1 MLQMHLER
9 PAVEDGYDFSVDNHS
24 LCHSQNLMASP
35 AFEQSHPCPAPGGA
49 ARIIRLPTM
58 VLWWGALCP
67 LPVGE
72 QKVTSQPKCPP
83 LCTEVVGLCSWR
95 SSWPVAFPALV
106 PCMVSQPE
114 FEAVLGSATSWS
126 WHLVSWGFL
135 RSWRA
140 TERLAD
146 SQKQFIAHC
155 YHIMMEAESIPS
167 KPCHHLPGSE
177 IEDIQ
182 PLLQSLG
189 VLLHPPWDTRR
200 LTETCPAIHTQKCP
214 TGPHHIEAVA
224 TAMPCPR
231 QERKSTQPDRSGS
244 STCVHRWHF
253 GFLVTKSLP
262 WR

>member
-1 MLQMHLER
+1 MHLER

-49 ARIIRLPTM
+49 ASIIRLPTM

-114 FEAVLGSATSWS
+114 FEAVLGSATS
-126 WHLVSWGFL
+126 
-135 RSWRA
+135 
-140 TERLAD
+140 
-146 SQKQFIAHC
+146 
-155 YHIMMEAESIPS
+155 
-167 KPCHHLPGSE
+167 
-177 IEDIQ
+177 
-182 PLLQSLG
+182 
-189 VLLHPPWDTRR
+189 
-200 LTETCPAIHTQKCP
+200 
-214 TGPHHIEAVA
+214 
-224 TAMPCPR
+224 
-231 QERKSTQPDRSGS
+231 
-244 STCVHRWHF
+244 
-253 GFLVTKSLP
+253 
-262 WR
+262 